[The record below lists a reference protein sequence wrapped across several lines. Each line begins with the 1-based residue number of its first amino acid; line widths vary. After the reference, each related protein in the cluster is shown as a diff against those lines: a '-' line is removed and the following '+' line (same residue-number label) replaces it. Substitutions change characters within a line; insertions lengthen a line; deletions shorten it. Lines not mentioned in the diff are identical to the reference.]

1 MVEKKNKTYFQIE
14 AKKPAQPLI
23 SRLLNKCHLQDYKR
37 IIVHKMKK
45 TGARTDTSPS
55 DLIKIKRYETVEI
68 EKQAYRTLNRI
79 NEAVS
84 WLRCRFINH
93 LGHLRLNR

>member
-1 MVEKKNKTYFQIE
+1 MT
-14 AKKPAQPLI
+14 
-23 SRLLNKCHLQDYKR
+23 SRPLNKRHLQDYKR

-45 TGARTDTSPS
+45 AGARTDTSPS
-55 DLIKIKRYETVEI
+55 DLIKIKKNETVEI